1 MTDVIH
7 RAVPTLPIKNS
18 VLFPYLIMPLAVG
31 RPRSVAAVEAALAK
45 EDKLIAVFA
54 QKGPSIEEPSLDDC
68 YSIGTLGVIKKMGRA
83 EDMLQVV
90 VQGMQCMVTIDA
102 GSARPFVRLT

>member
-68 YSIGTLGVIKKMGRA
+68 YSIGRWAAPRTCCKWLSKA
-83 EDMLQVV
+83 S
-90 VQGMQCMVTIDA
+90 
-102 GSARPFVRLT
+102 SA